1 MANKFRFI
9 CMQRVPIREFLALE
23 KWPEFE
29 PEIDGY
35 DHHLRIAL
43 IKDGDKQYRYGL
55 NAERWIY
62 QGSAM
67 VFILELNEGEVS

>member
-1 MANKFRFI
+1 MAHKFRFI
-9 CMQRVPIREFLALE
+9 CMQRIPIGDFLALE
-23 KWPEFE
+23 KWPTHE

-55 NAERWIY
+55 AAERWIY
-62 QGSAM
+62 QVSAM
-67 VFILELNEGEVS
+67 VFILEVNAGEVS